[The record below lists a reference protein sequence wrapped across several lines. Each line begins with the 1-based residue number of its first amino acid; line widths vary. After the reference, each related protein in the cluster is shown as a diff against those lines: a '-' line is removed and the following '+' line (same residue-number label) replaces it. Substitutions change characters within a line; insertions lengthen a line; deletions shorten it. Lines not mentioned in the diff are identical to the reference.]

1 MAVPTPRPA
10 SAASLAEFLAERWRR
25 WTADPSHP
33 DIPAAQRTFALAG
46 KVALDEL
53 LLTAMIASVRLPSDA
68 ERRRI
73 TREVEDA
80 LALFAERGWLEQPW
94 RYHDAPPPLARMRE
108 RRASAGGRSF
118 THVTF
123 ESEYEPRPEEPG
135 RARWL
140 QRRSNRVAHAWVLR
154 HPGPSRPWLMC
165 IHGYGMGFP
174 LADLNG
180 FRAENL
186 SRVLG
191 LNLVFPVLPLHGPRR
206 KGARSGQG
214 FVAGDHLDT
223 IHAEAQAMWDI
234 RRILSWIRAHEG
246 EPVGVYGLSLGGY
259 NAALLAGLDAEL
271 ACVIAGVPATCFVD
285 FVREHAPLILLRD
298 ERAADLMCER
308 AERLLRVVSPLSL
321 PPVVPWERRFV
332 FGGVADRFIPAAHV
346 GRLWEHWARPRVA
359 WYQGSHVTFP
369 WDRGVQQLVE
379 EALRSSGLIGAR

>member
-1 MAVPTPRPA
+1 MAAPPARTA
-10 SAASLAEFLAERWRR
+10 SAASVAEFLANRWRT

-33 DIPAAQRTFALAG
+33 EIPAAQRTLTLAG

-53 LLTAMIASVRLPSDA
+53 LLTAMIASVRLPSDG

-73 TREVEDA
+73 TREVADA
-80 LALFAERGWLEQPW
+80 LALFDDRGWLLRPEAF
-94 RYHDAPPPLARMRE
+94 HEAPPPLERVTL
-108 RRASAGGRSF
+108 RRATSGGRGF
-118 THVTF
+118 THMTF

-140 QRRSNRVAHAWVLR
+140 GRRANRTAHAWVLR
-154 HPGPSRPWLMC
+154 HPGRPRPWLMC

-174 LADLNG
+174 LADLGG
-180 FRAENL
+180 FDAENL

-191 LNLVFPVLPLHGPRR
+191 LNLIFPVLPLHGPRR

-223 IHAEAQAMWDI
+223 VHAEAQAMWDI
-234 RRILSWIRAHEG
+234 RRILSWVRRQDEEG
-246 EPVGVYGLSLGGY
+246 VGVYGLSLGGY

-298 ERAADLMCER
+298 ERAADLMCDK

-321 PPVVPWERRFV
+321 APVVPWERRFV

-346 GRLWEHWARPRVA
+346 GRLWEHWSRPRVT
-359 WYQGSHVTFP
+359 WFQGSHVTFP
-369 WDRGVQQLVE
+369 WERVVQELVE
-379 EALRSSGLIGAR
+379 EALRTSGLIRAR